1 MLLSIR
7 YALSFPLAWWFNGRV
22 LLPWGIIFLVIDV
35 ATTVLILLCHL
46 SVLFRRSGDGLLVKV
61 FHLGFLRHIHHLC
74 LPWEVVNTVAFR
86 VRVVTLRG
94 IFLCRAFLFVAEVHT
109 LFSLLRRVVLL
120 ATITMILGLNS
131 VLWDIHHGGR
141 LLLLLLDIIHIIIL
155 LS

>member
-1 MLLSIR
+1 MLLSVR
-7 YALSFPLAWWFNGRV
+7 YELSSPMAWWFGGRV

-35 ATTVLILLCHL
+35 ATMVLILSFYLY
-46 SVLFRRSGDGLLVKV
+46 VLFRRSGDGLLVSV

-74 LPWEVVNTVAFR
+74 LPRRGVFMFAFR

-94 IFLCRAFLFVAEVHT
+94 VLPCRAFLFVAEVHT
-109 LFSLLRRVVLL
+109 LFSLLRRVGLL
-120 ATITMILGLNS
+120 AATTLILGLNS

>member
-1 MLLSIR
+1 M
-7 YALSFPLAWWFNGRV
+7 F
-22 LLPWGIIFLVIDV
+22 
-35 ATTVLILLCHL
+35 
-46 SVLFRRSGDGLLVKV
+46 
-61 FHLGFLRHIHHLC
+61 
-74 LPWEVVNTVAFR
+74 AFT

-131 VLWDIHHGGR
+131 VLWDTHHGGR
-141 LLLLLLDIIHIIIL
+141 LLLLLLDIIHIIIF